1 MQSDAAPVSR
11 LKVHCT
17 RLDGSTN
24 AALDPHTDVHPRN
37 GHRLIVS
44 WAGCQCTAADVAGL
58 GATKS
63 RVSACG
69 GIASSAA
76 DLETEGRSRDFT
88 RGFRAN
94 LSLLEQSAAALG

>member
-11 LKVHCT
+11 LKVYCT

-24 AALDPHTDVHPRN
+24 TALDHHTDVLPRN

-63 RVSACG
+63 RVSAYG
-69 GIASSAA
+69 GIASVAA
-76 DLETEGRSRDFT
+76 DKVTEERNQAFT